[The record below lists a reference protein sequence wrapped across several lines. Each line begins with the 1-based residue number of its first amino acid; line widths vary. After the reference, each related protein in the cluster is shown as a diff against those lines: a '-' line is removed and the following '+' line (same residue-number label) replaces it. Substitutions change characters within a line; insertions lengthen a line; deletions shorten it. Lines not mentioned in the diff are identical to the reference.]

1 MNSPQLDEKG
11 SATSEFVLLALPLFI
26 PALLFFIS
34 MANISKSEM
43 NSSMLAREALA
54 AFTSSENDL
63 EGHHRTRLL
72 LDYYSTSI
80 ANSTLASPSGSSSN
94 TGEII
99 DYSVKCATTP
109 CIQPGSAVEMTLYA
123 LVDIRDELN
132 GIDNFQGGAWRMK
145 GQNIES
151 RRRVIAT
158 VAGYVDKWS

>member
-1 MNSPQLDEKG
+1 MDKNKSDEKG

-34 MANISKSEM
+34 MASLSKSEM
-43 NSSMLAREALA
+43 NASMLAREALA

-72 LDYYSTSI
+72 LDYYSTS
-80 ANSTLASPSGSSSN
+80 NSAFTSSHESN
-94 TGEII
+94 SNAGEFIE
-99 DYSVKCATTP
+99 YSIKCATTP

-123 LVDIRDELN
+123 LVDVSDELN
-132 GIDNFQGGAWRMK
+132 GIENYQGGAWGLN

-151 RRRVIAT
+151 SRRVIAT
-158 VAGYVDKWS
+158 VTGYVDKWS